1 MVTLS
6 EENRRMQDMMKMY
19 GMTGMMG
26 MGPDMFADRMTL
38 ILNANNPLVTYILNN
53 KEADNID
60 MFCKH
65 LYDLALIS
73 HEPLKP
79 EAMTEF
85 IKRSND
91 ILLAL
96 TEK

>member
-1 MVTLS
+1 
-6 EENRRMQDMMKMY
+6 MKMY

-26 MGPDMFADRMTL
+26 MDANMFADRMTL
-38 ILNANNPLVTYILNN
+38 VLNANNPLVKYIIDN
-53 KEADNID
+53 KDADNVD

-73 HEPLKP
+73 HEPLSP
-79 EAMTEF
+79 EAMTAF

-96 TEK
+96 AEK